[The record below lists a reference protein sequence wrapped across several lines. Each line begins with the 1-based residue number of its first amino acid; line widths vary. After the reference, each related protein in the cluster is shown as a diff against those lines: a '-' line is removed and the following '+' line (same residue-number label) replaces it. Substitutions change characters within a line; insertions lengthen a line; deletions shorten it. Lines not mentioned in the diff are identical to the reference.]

1 MIRSLHHVG
10 LTLPEPKEGGDFYA
24 AFGLD
29 LEDTGGKLV
38 ARCHGRDQAQVVI
51 TEGPKRGFQYLSFG
65 GRADDMARTKKA
77 LEARGITLLDPP
89 HATTRGVAT
98 EGIWFRDPDGNLI
111 HLGTDAP
118 VPPRKALPVT
128 TNTSS
133 ANVRVNE
140 RGCLEHG
147 TEAKPIRLAH
157 VILFSPDPARQVAF
171 YTETLGMKL
180 SDRVGDD
187 MVMFMRGAS
196 DGDHH
201 LLGILRSPKPGLHHA
216 SFEMDSLD
224 HIELAAQKVKAA
236 GYKHVWGTGRHTV
249 GSNLFHYFRDPWGS
263 LAEYSHDLDFIPEGA
278 VWEARSWPKERG
290 LFLWSS
296 DGPPPP
302 DFPQNLAQ
310 DQGGG

>member
-10 LTLPEPKEGGDFYA
+10 LTLPEPEEAAKFYST
-24 AFGLD
+24 FGL
-29 LEDTGGKLV
+29 ETEESGGKIV
-38 ARCHGRDQAQVVI
+38 ARCVGRAQAQVVI
-51 TEGPKRGFQYLSFG
+51 TEGAKRGFQYLSFG
-65 GRADDMARTKKA
+65 GRSDDMSAAKKA

-89 HATTRGVAT
+89 YSGAPN
-98 EGIWFRDPDGNLI
+98 GIWFRDPDGNLI

-118 VPPRKALPVT
+118 VTPRKALPVQ

-133 ANVRVNE
+133 ANVRVNQ
-140 RGCLEHG
+140 RGCPPHG
-147 TEAKPIRLAH
+147 TEGKPIRLAH
-157 VILFSPDPARQVAF
+157 VILFSPNPAAQVAF

-201 LLGILRSPKPGLHHA
+201 LLGILRNPKPGLHHA

-224 HIELAAQKVKAA
+224 HIALAAAQVKAA

-278 VWEARSWPKERG
+278 VWEARHWPKEHG

-302 DFPQNLAQ
+302 DFPQNLSE
-310 DQGGG
+310 G